1 MDANTITTVIST
13 LGFPIACCMALFWYM
28 ITQRK
33 LHQEETEKL
42 AQTIQNNT
50 EAIITLAQLI
60 RDKEVYNDD
69 IK

>member
-1 MDANTITTVIST
+1 MDANAITTIIST

-33 LHQEETEKL
+33 LHREETEKL